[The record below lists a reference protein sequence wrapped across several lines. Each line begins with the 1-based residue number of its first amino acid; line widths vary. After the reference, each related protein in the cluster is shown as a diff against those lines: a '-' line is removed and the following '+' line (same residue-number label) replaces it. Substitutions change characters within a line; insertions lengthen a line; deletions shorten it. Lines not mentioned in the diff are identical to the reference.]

1 MHIDYLK
8 TVALPIVLPIIVALT
23 VQSDL
28 LSWKQKD
35 DFLNLKTQIETMA
48 DDEMVGRISANSARI
63 LVLESKH

>member
-8 TVALPIVLPIIVALT
+8 TVALPIVLPIVVALT
-23 VQSDL
+23 VQSAL

-35 DFLNLKTQIETMA
+35 DFLILKTQIETMA
-48 DDEMVGRISANSARI
+48 VDEMGGRISANSARI